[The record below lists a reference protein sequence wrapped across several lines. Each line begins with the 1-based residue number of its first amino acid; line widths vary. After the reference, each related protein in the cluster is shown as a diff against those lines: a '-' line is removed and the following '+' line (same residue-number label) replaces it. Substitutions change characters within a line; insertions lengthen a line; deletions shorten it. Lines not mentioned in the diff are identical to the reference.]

1 MVTRVLTPEQRKQYN
16 QILKDKGQGAAK
28 TFRDGIIASGTG
40 ANQPGA
46 NSVQDV
52 KQNQTDIAAS
62 AGDAALTNLQGA
74 GLGTSFTPQ
83 LTDRTTTGNLEA
95 DRSRIED
102 AVFGTLTRDLD
113 QNYENRRQQVEQTLR
128 NKGIPF
134 SADPKS
140 RYQQELGALNRQYD
154 DARLTAR
161 QTATEMGGQEYQRNF
176 DIGETLR
183 SNQFAEQAG
192 TRNQQLGEVNS
203 LSGMGLPGVVGFEQL
218 SDVDK
223 QRALEKALA
232 QLNAK
237 TSVKVA
243 NIGANASQNI
253 ARMNLASRGGGSSED
268 SPFNSG
274 L

>member
-102 AVFGTLTRDLD
+102 AVFGRLTRDLD